1 MQIIADSGSTKT
13 DWRLVFPS
21 GEQKK
26 YVSEGY
32 NPYFVNTKQIYDSL
46 YANLSP
52 QMRGDNGVPEEVKT
66 VSFYGAG
73 CSTEANNKTV
83 ADALKQFFVNAEI
96 YVGHDLLGACR
107 AVLGH
112 HSGFGAILG
121 TGTNTA
127 LYNGTTITMN
137 IDSLGYFM
145 GDEGSGAFM
154 GRHLLRDKMRGYLP
168 PELNEAFV
176 AFSPL
181 TNEQIFDRIY
191 NQPLPNRFLANFFR
205 FIDKNR
211 DHEYC
216 QQLIRDSFKRF
227 FDRLVVHY
235 PGYKSHTFNCVG
247 TVGFLCRDI
256 LELMANEYGMKAGNF
271 IRSPIEGMVAYHTQ
285 Q

>member
-13 DWRLVFPS
+13 DWRLVLSS

-52 QMRGDNGVPEEVKT
+52 QMRSDNGVPEEVNT
-66 VSFYGAG
+66 VWFYGAG

-83 ADALKQFFVNAEI
+83 SDALKQFFVNADI
-96 YVGHDLLGACR
+96 HVGHDLLGACR

-112 HSGFGAILG
+112 QSGFGAILG

-127 LYNGTTITMN
+127 LYDGTNITMN

-168 PELNEAFV
+168 DDLNETFQ

-205 FIDKNR
+205 FIDRNR

-216 QQLIRDSFKRF
+216 KRLIKKSFQEF
-227 FDRLVVHY
+227 FDHLVVHY
-235 PGYKSHTFNCVG
+235 PNYQIHSFNCVG
-247 TVGFLCRDI
+247 SVAFLSRDI
-256 LELMANEYGMKAGNF
+256 LEPMVIAHGMKIGNI
-271 IRSPIEGMVAYHTQ
+271 IRSPIDGMVLYHTQ
-285 Q
+285 S